1 MSVSPLFESLH
12 NAEQDIQGVRSS
24 LIAMKD
30 LALVFPAIREDSPF
44 YSLDRH
50 SKTLRFPPSLASVI
64 YAACHKADDPAY
76 FTVIAEAVTDDI
88 GRLADGGVHNDA
100 SKQAGVRHDPETG
113 RIVPYA
119 GQEGWKNAVH
129 EKVGVHD
136 KPDLTKARKTVVG
149 QLNNPE
155 RLKAIGDKFG
165 EYLFDLEDHIE
176 DKRTRKA
183 LLDDMSEMIKKY
195 RAQYVAE
202 LRSSKPIS
210 ADADGIKRYL
220 EPRRD
225 VKISDAEVY
234 AYIAC
239 RMAEKYADDVDINSP
254 SVIQDTVGFV
264 RDWIEG
270 EGVGETSE
278 YQTGEGRSEYRAL
291 DMFNNEVDMRG
302 ASVAPA
308 YLRPLFAK
316 DCYNFTKKRG
326 GDPDISDADIFR
338 GYSMIAYAFGLK
350 VPETKVPTEE
360 VLDDLRTT
368 INNYV
373 AELARDSRTASGKR
387 DEAIAKLR
395 TLGGDER
402 TLQLKDMVLR
412 RFFQLN
418 PDGKDKVYPGVSG
431 TGDEILLRKTSVAK
445 GEITSRILEAVKKFP
460 NKFKVVGDDKESGK
474 VTVEL
479 NGEQVTFDSSSP
491 NDAERYILPVLF
503 PFIDSNS
510 SFTTYTEWMGV
521 VPYSRVVDNRLEFL
535 NDESPELNAARKTEG
550 PDIAGD
556 VIMSAP
562 NKTSAAAIT
571 GGSDA
576 FKGEILDRN
585 TTMSTIPAKLANSPA
600 LSKLSDG
607 ELQAFAMSQN
617 IVNYNASLKTF
628 LHKALSDPE
637 TAPALAAYRYAF
649 NDVFGSIRN
658 LLSDVPFE
666 DLEKQVTDKAR
677 TYGAIMYNNPELNVL
692 ATTDIASAQGFS
704 DLGQLTD
711 ANMADVKNLSK
722 EMCTDF
728 IDALEKRNLPQEI
741 SDAYGD
747 DVHTKLKTFNVF
759 LQDVATSGMNFI
771 EGYGYQNLNDANT
784 YIGGK
789 YDVGNRMLVNYDAE
803 TNEPIGRVG
812 ANAARLQRI
821 DQERQVE
828 VDKIKELLDV
838 VSEITMVPGKAE
850 QMSPTER
857 IKYARTMLPSINEE
871 VYRRAASIMNSI
883 PNVDK
888 KYIREVF
895 GAFDDAG
902 REYNRLVQVYAC
914 VYASIASIIV
924 NGMVHRAVQPM
935 LMSKLPA
942 NFDKLHDAD
951 EHIRKFTVNN
961 SGLLHNMD
969 VCRKNV
975 NTLSCDGKLLEPI
988 YNAFRGKSVGDEAER
1003 MAYANLL
1010 SSAVNVVQSSQNAVQ
1025 LKNSIAQFF
1034 KTAPRDLSKE
1044 NAETVGLGDVSEDQ
1058 LATGQEQHGFGEE
1071 IAERMGAWKPN
1082 GTTYAGMSGHFGLD
1096 TVKAGTVDQNSASIK
1111 PLTDGESAFDGL
1123 DKNALMACADYI
1135 QSAKEELAELEER
1148 VGATKA
1154 EAAKTEVPLFWADDI
1169 INVIGSKYMESRLKA
1184 ELTPAS
1190 GHPEMTNR
1198 SVEEWVSLAKEV
1210 IEDLQDR
1217 CGVGTILLG
1226 GAAAMRYELMNFLT
1240 KVPIIGAPPYNYDTV
1255 SRISTAFA
1263 HIILRVGDMT
1273 KTSATPNP
1281 LRGIDTPDS
1290 TIPGAMQRVAKER
1303 MYSKPGEGDDAS
1315 RRFPST
1321 QSAHYMLNNARDSVT
1336 DKNLARS
1343 LESLYQDFDMGVNAG
1358 ARRTLDY
1365 FVRTAH
1371 DVDNKLHRL
1380 DTEINVGLMPNNDAA
1395 AIGEK
1400 ILNAEAANDRE
1411 YKSVKAAI
1419 ANLGQDFGEVFER
1432 LALTDSIKTGSNAGT
1447 SYADMAFGGKSAAFA
1462 NRAISL
1468 IQNPKVTDAFVRAVR
1483 YQITDSLLS
1492 NRSFDVMR
1500 KNEPELMNKVADTF
1514 FDLAGNLDGGK
1525 TAAICAALDPA
1536 ERNAA
1541 HAAFTENIRNEI
1553 NADETVGAAYDSDEF
1568 AKALTG
1574 EYPNR
1579 EIADK
1584 SALKGVVDG
1593 IIKPTGKDKDAR
1605 IASRNAAFDKLQEM
1619 AGEDAVDFVKAALN
1633 SEAASQVMNS
1643 LSVAEQNEVSNLLC
1657 DKIITFF
1664 GTDPRG
1670 VLDRGAKIDS
1680 AIAKADAQ
1688 LSAALH
1694 TVLVGRKNASAILGT
1709 KTAKFISDLGN
1720 DSSMQTPTGIA
1731 DWLKANGIS
1740 AANAANLVQ
1749 IAKAVGPKLAYIKDV
1764 EGAEF
1769 AKFVEVCRLSL
1780 ESKGNTSYDL
1790 ESIKDLMSKLR
1801 TSGGG
1806 GWYSRLIDYAAKQSQ
1821 QTGAPTRGA
1830 AARRRQRSALGEF
1843 ERELNGISG
1852 NVTGSINAANART
1865 RAVGGNFGTSYVTQ
1879 ANTKSFDSIKNTVR
1893 KVLEQY
1899 PVPPRSSMTRRDIA
1913 QMNDT
1918 FEMLKTGTGFEG
1930 SVRDFCREVQ
1940 DGMESQESLAEK
1952 YAFNEKNY
1960 NRAALKKYL
1969 GGSIGALVPEAAK
1982 TPNRGSLTAED
1993 IRLIAHSGVP
2003 GITMETDADGND
2015 NDRIIIGGG
2024 RSMSIDSPVA
2034 KMQMSV
2040 LVNKAEDKIGGSV
2053 FDENG
2058 GLTEEGIAALGEVAQ
2073 GNTAPIDPIVPTER
2087 IVPGVI
2093 RLVKDS
2099 MDSGTG
2105 RKWATSDDNGNFT
2118 HVFTDGTKNQFAVTF
2133 GIPKISSIV
2142 NGLFSGKFTDGSQ
2155 AEFKREIMEYLSH
2168 KKKAIPENAILM
2180 IEGKVKSD
2188 ISKVAA
2194 NMAKKMVADGD
2205 TVRSEYGVTV
2215 KWLNPPTNNTPPPP
2229 VRRRGPVG
2237 KKPAPA
2243 PEAPTPAPV
2252 QPTGNGASAPKKPRA
2267 VKKPQAA
2274 PTPVPQVPPEVPSH
2288 VDEEETV

>member
-1 MSVSPLFESLH
+1 MSVSPLLESLH
-12 NAEQDIQGVRSS
+12 DAEQDIQGVRSS

-30 LALVFPAIREDSPF
+30 LALVFPANREDSPF

-64 YAACHKADDPAY
+64 YAACHKTDDPEY
-76 FTVIAEAVTDDI
+76 FNIIAEAVTDDT
-88 GRLADGGVHNDA
+88 GRLADGGVHKNA
-100 SKQAGVRHDPETG
+100 SKRAGVRYDPETG

-119 GQEGWKNAVH
+119 AQEGWKAAAK
-129 EKVGVHD
+129 EKAGVHD
-136 KPDLTKARKTVVG
+136 RPDLKQARKVVVG

-155 RLKAIGDKFG
+155 RLKAIGEKFG

-176 DKRTRKA
+176 DKRTHKA
-183 LLDDMSEMIKKY
+183 LLDDMAEMIKKY
-195 RAQYVAE
+195 RDKYMGE

-210 ADADGIKRYL
+210 ADADGVKHFL

-225 VKISDAEVY
+225 VNISDSEIY

-239 RMAEKYADDVDINSP
+239 CMAEKYADDVDVNSP

-270 EGVGETSE
+270 EGVDDTSE

-308 YLRPLFAK
+308 YLRSLFAK
-316 DCYNFTKKRG
+316 DCYSFTKKRG

-360 VLDDLRTT
+360 VLDELRTT

-373 AELARDSRTASGKR
+373 AKLASDAQTASSKR

-395 TLGGDER
+395 TLGGDNR

-431 TGDEILLRKTSVAK
+431 TGDEILLRKTSVEK

-460 NKFKVVGDDKESGK
+460 NKFKIVDDDKESGK

-479 NGEQVTFDSSSP
+479 NGERVTFDSSSP

-503 PFIDSNS
+503 PYIDSNS

-521 VPYSRVVDNRLEFL
+521 VPYSRIVDNKLEFL
-535 NDESPELNAARKTEG
+535 NDESPELNTARKSEG

-556 VIMSAP
+556 VIMSVP
-562 NKTSAAAIT
+562 NKYAASTIT
-571 GGSDA
+571 GNA
-576 FKGEILDRN
+576 NPFVGEILDRS
-585 TTMSTIPAKLANSPA
+585 TTMSTIPPKDAQSNTLTKLNDSELQAYA
-600 LSKLSDG
+600 LSK
-607 ELQAFAMSQN
+607 N
-617 IVNYNASLKTF
+617 IVDYNSSLKSL
-628 LHKALSDPE
+628 LHKSNGRAE
-637 TAPALAAYRYAF
+637 TAVPIAAYRSAF
-649 NDVFGSIRN
+649 NDVFGNVRN
-658 LLSDVPFE
+658 LLSDVPF
-666 DLEKQVTDKAR
+666 DALLKQASEKAR
-677 TYGAIMYNNPELNVL
+677 NYGAVLYNNPELNAL
-692 ATTDIASAQGFS
+692 ATTELAHAKGFT
-704 DLGQLTD
+704 DLAKFTE

-722 EMCTDF
+722 EMCIDF

-789 YDVGNRMLVNYDAE
+789 YDVGNRMLVNYDTD

-812 ANAARLQRI
+812 VNAARLQRI
-821 DQERQVE
+821 DQERRVE
-828 VDKIKELLDV
+828 IDKIKELLDV
-838 VSEITMVPGKAE
+838 VSEITMVPGKVE
-850 QMSPTER
+850 RMSPTER
-857 IKYARTMLPSINEE
+857 IKSAQTMLPSINEE

-888 KYIREVF
+888 KYIHEVF
-895 GAFDDAG
+895 DAFADVG

-924 NGMVHRAVQPM
+924 NGLVTRAVRPM

-942 NFDKLHDAD
+942 NFDNMHDDVDDVDDDNERDRKLQPDGGQTDGGHHLDNM
-951 EHIRKFTVNN
+951 RKCRDNITT
-961 SGLLHNMD
+961 LL
-969 VCRKNV
+969 
-975 NTLSCDGKLLEPI
+975 CDGKLLEPI
-988 YNAFRGKSVGDEAER
+988 YNAFRGKSVGDEGER

-1010 SSAVNVVQSSQNAVQ
+1010 SSAIHVVQSSQDAAQ
-1025 LKNSIAQFF
+1025 LKNSIAHFF
-1034 KTAPRDLSKE
+1034 KTDPRDLSKE
-1044 NAETVGLGDVSEDQ
+1044 NVETVGFGDVSEEQ
-1058 LATGQEQHGFGEE
+1058 LSTGQEQHGFGEE
-1071 IAERMGAWKPN
+1071 IAERMSTWKPS
-1082 GTTYAGMSGHFGLD
+1082 GTTYAGMSGYFGLD

-1123 DKNALMACADYI
+1123 DKKALMACADYI
-1135 QSAKEELAELEER
+1135 QSAKEELAELEDR

-1184 ELTPAS
+1184 EFTPDS
-1190 GHPEMTNR
+1190 GHSEMTDR

-1210 IEDLQDR
+1210 IASLQDR

-1240 KVPIIGAPPYNYDTV
+1240 KVPIIGAPPYNYDTI

-1281 LRGIDTPDS
+1281 LRGIDTLDS

-1303 MYSKPGEGDDAS
+1303 MYSKPDEDEDAS
-1315 RRFPST
+1315 RRFPNT
-1321 QSAHYMLNNARDSVT
+1321 QAAHHILNNARDSVT
-1336 DKNLARS
+1336 DKNLAHS

-1380 DTEINVGLMPNNDAA
+1380 ATEINVGLMPNNVAA

-1400 ILNAEAANDRE
+1400 IITSEAANDRE

-1419 ANLGQDFGEVFER
+1419 IELGQNFGEVFEK
-1432 LALTDSIKTGSNAGT
+1432 LALNNLIKTGSNAGT

-1500 KNEPELMNKVADTF
+1500 KNEPELMKKVADTF

-1553 NADETVGAAYDSDEF
+1553 
-1568 AKALTG
+1568 
-1574 EYPNR
+1574 
-1579 EIADK
+1579 
-1584 SALKGVVDG
+1584 
-1593 IIKPTGKDKDAR
+1593 
-1605 IASRNAAFDKLQEM
+1605 
-1619 AGEDAVDFVKAALN
+1619 
-1633 SEAASQVMNS
+1633 MNS
-1643 LSVAEQNEVSNLLC
+1643 LRHLLAN
-1657 DKIITFF
+1657 ILIVRLLTSLHS
-1664 GTDPRG
+1664 RVWSM
-1670 VLDRGAKIDS
+1670 VLSIQPARIMMLALRLVTLHLINCRKWQAKM
-1680 AIAKADAQ
+1680 
-1688 LSAALH
+1688 LL
-1694 TVLVGRKNASAILGT
+1694 
-1709 KTAKFISDLGN
+1709 
-1720 DSSMQTPTGIA
+1720 
-1731 DWLKANGIS
+1731 
-1740 AANAANLVQ
+1740 
-1749 IAKAVGPKLAYIKDV
+1749 
-1764 EGAEF
+1764 
-1769 AKFVEVCRLSL
+1769 
-1780 ESKGNTSYDL
+1780 TS
-1790 ESIKDLMSKLR
+1790 
-1801 TSGGG
+1801 
-1806 GWYSRLIDYAAKQSQ
+1806 SRLRWIL
-1821 QTGAPTRGA
+1821 TLR
-1830 AARRRQRSALGEF
+1830 
-1843 ERELNGISG
+1843 
-1852 NVTGSINAANART
+1852 
-1865 RAVGGNFGTSYVTQ
+1865 
-1879 ANTKSFDSIKNTVR
+1879 VR
-1893 KVLEQY
+1893 
-1899 PVPPRSSMTRRDIA
+1899 P
-1913 QMNDT
+1913 
-1918 FEMLKTGTGFEG
+1918 
-1930 SVRDFCREVQ
+1930 
-1940 DGMESQESLAEK
+1940 
-1952 YAFNEKNY
+1952 
-1960 NRAALKKYL
+1960 
-1969 GGSIGALVPEAAK
+1969 
-1982 TPNRGSLTAED
+1982 
-1993 IRLIAHSGVP
+1993 
-2003 GITMETDADGND
+2003 
-2015 NDRIIIGGG
+2015 
-2024 RSMSIDSPVA
+2024 
-2034 KMQMSV
+2034 
-2040 LVNKAEDKIGGSV
+2040 
-2053 FDENG
+2053 
-2058 GLTEEGIAALGEVAQ
+2058 
-2073 GNTAPIDPIVPTER
+2073 
-2087 IVPGVI
+2087 
-2093 RLVKDS
+2093 
-2099 MDSGTG
+2099 
-2105 RKWATSDDNGNFT
+2105 
-2118 HVFTDGTKNQFAVTF
+2118 
-2133 GIPKISSIV
+2133 
-2142 NGLFSGKFTDGSQ
+2142 
-2155 AEFKREIMEYLSH
+2155 
-2168 KKKAIPENAILM
+2168 
-2180 IEGKVKSD
+2180 
-2188 ISKVAA
+2188 
-2194 NMAKKMVADGD
+2194 
-2205 TVRSEYGVTV
+2205 
-2215 KWLNPPTNNTPPPP
+2215 
-2229 VRRRGPVG
+2229 
-2237 KKPAPA
+2237 
-2243 PEAPTPAPV
+2243 
-2252 QPTGNGASAPKKPRA
+2252 
-2267 VKKPQAA
+2267 
-2274 PTPVPQVPPEVPSH
+2274 
-2288 VDEEETV
+2288 